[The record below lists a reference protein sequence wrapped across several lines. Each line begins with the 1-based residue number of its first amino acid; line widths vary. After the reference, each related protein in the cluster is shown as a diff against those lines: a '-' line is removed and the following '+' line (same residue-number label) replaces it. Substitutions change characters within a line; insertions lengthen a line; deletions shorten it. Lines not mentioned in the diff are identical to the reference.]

1 MPRSR
6 GLQSRHPK
14 PILIV
19 GAGLAGLSAA
29 IELTKAGVPI
39 LVVEAQSRC
48 GGRVRTVQLPD
59 SKQSVDCGATFFHGT
74 KGNAAWDLALRYKLI
89 NPTSES
95 DSSGDEDND
104 DNDDDGTTALF
115 SMDSAYI
122 SSDGTVSIIPHQR
135 VLPIVK
141 LHNDGV
147 RKIERNVFDDGVSF
161 RSVVNKTIAEAN
173 HDDDKSFIDSVAH
186 GSECFERAVNGCNST
201 DELSANLSKQY
212 FTLPG
217 DNVRATNPPG
227 MSGLVNAM
235 VSELSQ
241 LGVDVLLNTE
251 VVSIKGWLCN
261 SIDDHVTVKIKKQQ
275 KIEDAVE
282 HSLSHVDEKEDEISV
297 SGVIWTPSVGVTMEA
312 VQNQNMFVPELPE
325 RFTSAL
331 SRRGFQTVEQV
342 HACVSSPKC
351 ADSRSDNVMIP
362 ILWEKPNDSHW
373 QYGLFGILR
382 RGSAVT
388 LWLSGKHAEQ
398 FRLAPKEQ
406 RRSDLTELV
415 RKTVPGY
422 ESAEVT
428 HVTYTNWSC
437 NKMIKG
443 SYSFPLTGGKSDD
456 VEELAKGLG
465 ESLSVRLWM
474 AGEATHE
481 KFYSTMHGAIETG
494 RREAERSITT
504 WRMMHR

>member
-6 GLQSRHPK
+6 GLQSRHQK

-29 IELTKAGVPI
+29 IELTKAGIPI

-59 SKQSVDCGATFFHGT
+59 SKQSADCGATYFHGT
-74 KGNAAWDLALRYKLI
+74 KGNAAWDLALKYKLI
-89 NPTSES
+89 NPPSQPEPF
-95 DSSGDEDND
+95 DQDDDDDEE
-104 DNDDDGTTALF
+104 DDGTIALF
-115 SMDSAYI
+115 SMDSACF
-122 SSDGTVSIIPHQR
+122 SSDGTVSMIPHER

-141 LHNDGV
+141 LHNEGV
-147 RKIERNVFDDGVSF
+147 RKTDKNAFDDGISF
-161 RSVVNKTIAEAN
+161 RSVVNDTIAGAK
-173 HDDDKSFIDSVAH
+173 HDDDECFIDSVAH
-186 GSECFERAVNGCNST
+186 ANECFERAVNGCNST
-201 DELSANLSKQY
+201 DEMSANLCKQY
-212 FTLPG
+212 VTLPG
-217 DNVRATNPPG
+217 DNIRATNPPG
-227 MSGLVNAM
+227 MSGLVHCM

-261 SIDDHVTVKIKKQQ
+261 SVDEHVTVKINKQR
-275 KIEDAVE
+275 KIQDAVE
-282 HSLSHVDEKEDEISV
+282 HSLSHVDEKEDEMCM

-312 VQNQNMFVPELPE
+312 LQNGNVFVPELPE

-342 HACVSSPKC
+342 HACVSSPKP
-351 ADSRSDNVMIP
+351 ADSRSDDVMIP

-388 LWLSGKHAEQ
+388 FWLSGKHAEQ
-398 FRLAPKEQ
+398 FRFAPKEQ

-428 HVTYTNWSC
+428 NVTYANWSG

-443 SYSFPLTGGKSDD
+443 SYSFPLTGGKRDD

-465 ESLSVRLWM
+465 DSLSVRLWI

-481 KFYSTMHGAIETG
+481 TFYSTMHGAIETG
-494 RREAERSITT
+494 RREAERCIKT
-504 WRMMHR
+504 WYRIHS